1 MEEEQK
7 EAYAT
12 EDPTDTN
19 AEEQEKMAKEAIK
32 RFKALNQ
39 ESQKD

>member
-12 EDPTDTN
+12 EDPTKTS
-19 AEEQEKMAKEAIK
+19 AGEQEELAKEAVK
-32 RFKALNQ
+32 RFKSL
-39 ESQKD
+39 SR